1 MLDPGALYH
10 LGVVVPALDEALAE
24 LGRRYG
30 LTWGPRHEAQRT
42 VWLEGAIVDVGFH
55 TCFSV
60 QAPHLEIIEAV
71 PGTIWQQPSGS
82 ALHHLGYWTDDVASC
97 SESLE
102 TAGSPPAPRVVSPP
116 MAPTRAA
123 SPTTVTRGYFVEVVS
138 SSIRAEMEA
147 RWQPAGLSVEP
158 TCR

>member
-10 LGVVVPALDEALAE
+10 LGVVVSDLDEALAD

-30 LTWGPRHEAQRT
+30 LTWGPRHDAQRT
-42 VWLEGAIVDVGFH
+42 VWLDGTVVEVGFR
-55 TCFSV
+55 TCFGV

-97 SESLE
+97 SERLE
-102 TAGSPPAPRVVSPP
+102 AAGSPL
-116 MAPTRAA
+116 AA
-123 SPTTVTRGYFVEVVS
+123 CGVAADGTYPGRFAYHHDPRGYFVEVVS
-138 SSIRAEMEA
+138 SSIGAEMEA
-147 RWQPAGLSVEP
+147 RWQPAG
-158 TCR
+158 